1 MILNIIKKI
10 INFLK
15 NIIIIILKLIK
26 YKKKYKN
33 FIIKDQ
39 KNFK

>member
-26 YKKKYKN
+26 YKKKYKI
-33 FIIKDQ
+33 FIIKNQ
-39 KNFK
+39 KSFK

>member
-1 MILNIIKKI
+1 MVLNIIKKI

-39 KNFK
+39 KSFK